1 MPFGDA
7 GLRSREFRPDQG
19 NTLVYKIAGG
29 AMNLGAGG
37 GRLSGVDGLKLCGQR
52 HERQL
57 VAMHGGK
64 PQELELREENE
75 CCRDRTRNRFAVQT
89 SHG

>member
-1 MPFGDA
+1 MPFRDA

-19 NTLVYKIAGG
+19 NTLVNKIAGG
-29 AMNLGAGG
+29 AMNLGASGG
-37 GRLSGVDGLKLCGQR
+37 GLSGVDGLKLRGQR

-75 CCRDRTRNRFAVQT
+75 CRRDCPRNRVAMQT